1 VLIILTL
8 LFFLATNLIREA
20 AAVLARMEADA
31 AILALSV
38 FVFVTCRVWFSSKRR
53 FESKGLSDSPS
64 S

>member
-8 LFFLATNLIREA
+8 LFFVATNLIREA

-38 FVFVTCRVWFSSKRR
+38 FVFVTCRVWFSSQRR
-53 FESKGLSDSPS
+53 
-64 S
+64 